1 MSCTDSILTIQDLLT
16 EWRQL
21 GSHTDG
27 DGIERIA
34 QTDEDSWLHA
44 VLAGVGAGAISACE
58 RALGVCLPGR
68 LRGLYRCLGGLDL
81 FDGLFRLYGPDT
93 TASRQLGLDLGT
105 FVSSQGSPG
114 WMPPGAGPFAVNA
127 WDGSLHLFG
136 MGRSPEEIVRCEPET
151 GEVLERYVDALHC
164 VGARLSR
171 LDDLAVR

>member
-34 QTDEDSWLHA
+34 QVAEDSWLHTA
-44 VLAGVGAGAISACE
+44 LAGVDEGAIAACE
-58 RALGVCLPGR
+58 QALGVQLPRR

-81 FDGLFRLYGPDT
+81 FDGLFRLHGPDT
-93 TASRQLGLDLGT
+93 VASRRLGLDLST
-105 FVSSQGSPG
+105 FASSQGSPG
-114 WMPPGAGPFAVNA
+114 WMPPGAAPFAVNA
-127 WDGSLHLFG
+127 WDGSLHLCG

-164 VGARLSR
+164 VGARLSK
-171 LDDLAVR
+171 LDELAIR